1 MTTPLESYSN
11 CSANAYAS
19 SSLTLGF
26 DNVTVR
32 RDKRVVINNASGII
46 HGGRLTA
53 IVSCSGMP
61 SGSFLLGALAGR
73 EECASGTIM
82 MNGIPMDA
90 PAYLHHAVLIDDEF
104 TALEELTVRES
115 IEYAASMRVATSTFT
130 VEEII
135 ETLMLESVAEAVVRK
150 CSLYVRRR
158 VSLGRELLLNPRLLC
173 FDQLLEG
180 LRTQESQEFM
190 RLLQRIAAPASTSFA
205 SNNSLQLS
213 LAPSRLSPSRS
224 SAVASAETS
233 QTPPAAAEPGLA
245 TVNAA
250 TSAPQ
255 SAAVELQRTRE
266 RIVLVAMSQPRW
278 AILKFVD
285 DVILLEQD
293 TCVFCGTLA
302 ELFATICVDPAPGVV
317 ESAIGSLYRLASGSE
332 TSLSDTFAHSGNT
345 ERVRQSVVRF
355 FHSCASG
362 REMLEGKTYS
372 SPGAHVRLF
381 YMFKYDLLQLRHNLL
396 LGTPIFFLL
405 VVLVGVLA
413 AVYNSQEGQSGM
425 QNRIGIIFFLVSS
438 TFLYSVLALDSQ
450 RREYRSFLR
459 YRAHGYYGVFTYL
472 TYAVL
477 YCSMERVFVLSLLTF
492 AGFCVSNVA
501 EKWNYYSLIMELV
514 LIIGV
519 LSFCSHFVVFFFCT
533 VIWTRRVAMFAL
545 FAVYTLNLLLAGIIL
560 NLKTLP
566 RVFQFISNVSLI
578 RLAYESSILSQF
590 LGRDFGC
597 GQTNKTMCYTGPEYA
612 AFLGFK
618 ESRMWVNVGILA
630 GISALLIMGCLCA
643 MLWRRPPRDRC

>member
-1 MTTPLESYSN
+1 MTTLLESYSSG
-11 CSANAYAS
+11 SANACAS

-26 DNVTVR
+26 DNVTLR

-115 IEYAASMRVATSTFT
+115 IEYAASMRVAISTFT
-130 VEEII
+130 VQEII
-135 ETLMLESVAEAVVRK
+135 EMLMLESVAEAVVRK

-190 RLLQRIAAPASTSFA
+190 RLLQRIAAPASISFT
-205 SNNSLQLS
+205 SNNSSQLP
-213 LAPSRLSPSRS
+213 LTPSRLSPSRS
-224 SAVASAETS
+224 SVAASAETP

-245 TVNAA
+245 TVKAS

-255 SAAVELQRTRE
+255 GVAVELQRARE

-285 DVILLEQD
+285 DVILLEHD

-302 ELFATICVDPAPGVV
+302 ELFATICVDPASGVV
-317 ESAIGSLYRLASGSE
+317 ESAISSLYRLASGSE

-345 ERVRQSVVRF
+345 ERVRQSVVQF

-362 REMLEGKTYS
+362 REILEGKTYS

-381 YMFKYDLLQLRHNLL
+381 YMFKYDLLQLRHNLF
-396 LGTPIFFLL
+396 LGTPIFLLL
-405 VVLVGVLA
+405 VLLVGVLA

-438 TFLYSVLALDSQ
+438 TFLYSILTLDSQ
-450 RREYRSFLR
+450 RREYSSFLR
-459 YRAHGYYGVFTYL
+459 YRASWVLWRFYLLDLCRFVLQHGTNFRTVFTDLCRVLHLQRGGEVELLRPHHGACTHHWCLVLLQSLCCVFLLHRDMDAQGCHVCSLCRVHVELAPRRHHSEPQDVAEGLSIHLQRL
-472 TYAVL
+472 TY
-477 YCSMERVFVLSLLTF
+477 SP
-492 AGFCVSNVA
+492 
-501 EKWNYYSLIMELV
+501 
-514 LIIGV
+514 
-519 LSFCSHFVVFFFCT
+519 
-533 VIWTRRVAMFAL
+533 
-545 FAVYTLNLLLAGIIL
+545 GI
-560 NLKTLP
+560 
-566 RVFQFISNVSLI
+566 
-578 RLAYESSILSQF
+578 
-590 LGRDFGC
+590 
-597 GQTNKTMCYTGPEYA
+597 
-612 AFLGFK
+612 
-618 ESRMWVNVGILA
+618 
-630 GISALLIMGCLCA
+630 
-643 MLWRRPPRDRC
+643 